1 MIARIWRGWTSAED
15 ADAYVDYLEQTGI
28 PAYKATRGNLDAF
41 ILRRAD
47 ADRTEFLTV
56 SFWESLDSIKAFAG
70 ESIER
75 AVFYPEDD
83 RFLVD
88 RETVVTHF
96 ELVTTCGAASSVRR
110 ASESHR

>member
-1 MIARIWRGWTSAED
+1 MIARIWRGWTSAEN
-15 ADAYVDYLEQTGI
+15 ADAYVAYLGQTGI
-28 PAYKATRGNLDAF
+28 PEYRATPGNLGAF
-41 ILRRAD
+41 ILHRAD
-47 ADRTEFLTV
+47 ADRVEFLTL

-70 ESIER
+70 EPIER

-96 ELVTTCGAASSVRR
+96 ELVTTCGATRGSW
-110 ASESHR
+110 